1 MSNTNA
7 WGNNVESLQHMER
20 AIKNIERKKE
30 KQSKAT
36 NTSSNKEVNRVEGRE
51 LEEGQTF
58 QY

>member
-7 WGNNVESLQHMER
+7 SED
-20 AIKNIERKKE
+20 NIESPSTYGNEGYKEYRKKE

-36 NTSSNKEVNRVEGRE
+36 NASSKKEVNQVEGRE

>member
-7 WGNNVESLQHMER
+7 SEDNVESPSTYGNKGYKEY
-20 AIKNIERKKE
+20 RKKE

-36 NTSSNKEVNRVEGRE
+36 DATSKKEVNQVEGRE

>member
-7 WGNNVESLQHMER
+7 SENNVESPSTYGNEGY
-20 AIKNIERKKE
+20 KEYRKKE

-36 NTSSNKEVNRVEGRE
+36 NTSSKKEANQVEGRE

>member
-1 MSNTNA
+1 MQNHSTY
-7 WGNNVESLQHMER
+7 GTSYKEY
-20 AIKNIERKKE
+20 RKKE

>member
-7 WGNNVESLQHMER
+7 SED
-20 AIKNIERKKE
+20 NIESPSTYGNEGYKEYRKKE
-30 KQSKAT
+30 KQSKTT
-36 NTSSNKEVNRVEGRE
+36 NASSKKEVNQVEGRE

>member
-7 WGNNVESLQHMER
+7 SEDNVESPSIYGNKGYKEY
-20 AIKNIERKKE
+20 RKKQ

-36 NTSSNKEVNRVEGRE
+36 SAASKRKVNQVEGRE

>member
-7 WGNNVESLQHMER
+7 SEDNVESPSIYGNKGYKEY
-20 AIKNIERKKE
+20 RKKE

-36 NTSSNKEVNRVEGRE
+36 NGASKRKVNQVEGRE

>member
-7 WGNNVESLQHMER
+7 SENNVESPSTYGNEGY
-20 AIKNIERKKE
+20 KEYRKKE
-30 KQSKAT
+30 KQSKAAT
-36 NTSSNKEVNRVEGRE
+36 ASSKKEVNQVEGRE

>member
-1 MSNTNA
+1 
-7 WGNNVESLQHMER
+7 MER